1 MQDKEPLSRVQ
12 SLDEQRRTMN
22 ENKKQY
28 DINYVKTQ
36 CKQYTL
42 LLSKEKD
49 KDIIDFLESLPN
61 RNGFLKQLIRD
72 QIKRA

>member
-1 MQDKEPLSRVQ
+1 
-12 SLDEQRRTMN
+12 MN
-22 ENKKQY
+22 ENKKRY
-28 DINYVKTQ
+28 DVNYVKTN
-36 CKQYTL
+36 CKQFIL
-42 LLSKEKD
+42 LLNKEKD

>member
-1 MQDKEPLSRVQ
+1 
-12 SLDEQRRTMN
+12 MN